1 VHQDALHSGMALGA
15 LDSMGLAALERSYRD
30 TVAALDER
38 ERILL
43 VAEAGS
49 ELVGMAQLAFSRAT
63 NADHRAE
70 VQRVGVAS
78 EARGRGVG
86 RRLMVAVED
95 AALEHGLSLLWLT
108 THDGTDA
115 CVFYEAVGYTKLGVM
130 PNYSRRPNGTLWPGA
145 FYFKDLSA

>member
-1 VHQDALHSGMALGA
+1 MHQDALHSGMALGA
-15 LDSMGLAALERSYRD
+15 LDSMGRAALERSYRD

-43 VAEAGS
+43 VAETGS

-78 EARGRGVG
+78 KARGR
-86 RRLMVAVED
+86 
-95 AALEHGLSLLWLT
+95 LSLPAT
-108 THDGTDA
+108 
-115 CVFYEAVGYTKLGVM
+115 
-130 PNYSRRPNGTLWPGA
+130 R
-145 FYFKDLSA
+145 